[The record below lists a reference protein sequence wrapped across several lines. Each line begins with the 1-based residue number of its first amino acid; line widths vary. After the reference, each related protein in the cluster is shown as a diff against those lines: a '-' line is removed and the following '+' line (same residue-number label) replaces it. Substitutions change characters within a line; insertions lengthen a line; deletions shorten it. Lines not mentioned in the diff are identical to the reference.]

1 MDNLL
6 FEKEDLNEL
15 KSVRELDDALV
26 KRIQGEYFKATF
38 VHSCIALI
46 IPAVIMVLWIL
57 GVVQMAYGIS
67 EFITNAL
74 ILLVAI
80 SITIF
85 FLNIFRCI
93 ASLIFVLK
101 INNKNFLW
109 HEGTIIG
116 KTWKYPATFSKKR
129 KYYSIDDKYFAET
142 FLVNPVYK
150 KGTEV
155 YFLYF
160 PGTSENSTIGGVVV
174 KI

>member
-1 MDNLL
+1 MNNLL

-67 EFITNAL
+67 E
-74 ILLVAI
+74 
-80 SITIF
+80 
-85 FLNIFRCI
+85 
-93 ASLIFVLK
+93 
-101 INNKNFLW
+101 
-109 HEGTIIG
+109 
-116 KTWKYPATFSKKR
+116 
-129 KYYSIDDKYFAET
+129 
-142 FLVNPVYK
+142 
-150 KGTEV
+150 
-155 YFLYF
+155 
-160 PGTSENSTIGGVVV
+160 NSTIGGVVV